1 MQANTLLIVEG
12 DPDIRACLEEIMVSE
27 GFEVLTAAH
36 GREALQALQSA
47 QTLPALILLDLTMPV
62 MDGPQFLAELA
73 SGRWPEA
80 WQRIPVLVLTAISE
94 PFLAGGVAEVVRKPV
109 DIGVLIDAVAR
120 HLPVSLS

>member
-1 MQANTLLIVEG
+1 MQANTLLIVED

-73 SGRWPEA
+73 SGRWPVA
-80 WQRIPVLVLTAISE
+80 WPTPPPGRSICSMCRPARWAASPMRWRIFSTI
-94 PFLAGGVAEVVRKPV
+94 
-109 DIGVLIDAVAR
+109 
-120 HLPVSLS
+120 